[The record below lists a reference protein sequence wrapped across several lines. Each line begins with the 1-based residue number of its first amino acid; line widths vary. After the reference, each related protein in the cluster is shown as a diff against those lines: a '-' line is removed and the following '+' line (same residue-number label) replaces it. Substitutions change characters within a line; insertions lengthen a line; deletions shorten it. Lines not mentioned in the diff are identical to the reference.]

1 MSLGWLEVLRPGARE
16 VHGLAAGRRLTIGRG
31 RESDVVLRGDAAAS
45 RIHAVVEQIGVH
57 WCVRDLAS
65 ANGTFVN
72 GTRLLGERPLR
83 QGDEIAVGAARIRVH
98 IAADAEDSTQIDV
111 SRTVPSLTPRERDV
125 LLALC
130 RPLLSSDAFT
140 EPASIREVAAEIV
153 VTEGAVK
160 QHLVNLYAKFGIPVD
175 VRRRVSLANE
185 ALRRGAVTLADLRD
199 ER

>member
-1 MSLGWLEVLRPGARE
+1 M
-16 VHGLAAGRRLTIGRG
+16 
-31 RESDVVLRGDAAAS
+31 LRGDAAAS

-98 IAADAEDSTQIDV
+98 IAAEAEDSTQIDV